1 MSKDRID
8 WIDNLKAIGIYL
20 MVLGHHE
27 TMSNDVVK
35 YIYSFH
41 MPLFFFISGFLFYYE
56 RYPTIKG
63 FALQRIKTLIVPYF
77 VFSFI
82 TFIIFVLFTE
92 IRHPEQIIASGKV
105 NLIDNFFSIFISA
118 NGIIMM
124 SHSPPLWFL
133 TCLFLTEIQF
143 YFICQALG
151 TVNILLKEVILIILV
166 TLIMS
171 IFGYLDYLFLN
182 IHFPWGLETSWT
194 VMIIYASGY
203 LSKQWLQLHIHKLH
217 SNKISFLKILP
228 IIFVLI
234 TISIISSQINS
245 FVNLVYNKTG
255 NYLLFL
261 ISAFTGIV
269 LFLILSLLL
278 TKVAEQFSLRNILK
292 FIGRNTI
299 FILGFNS
306 IGILMYVALTYALNV
321 QGLYDSKSIIVCA
334 ASSVIQILLI
344 LPFIPVTKKIL
355 ST

>member
-41 MPLFFFISGFLFYYE
+41 MPLFFFISGFLFDYE
-56 RYPTIKG
+56 RYPTIKS

-92 IRHPEQIIASGKV
+92 IRHPEQIASGNV
-105 NLIDNFFSIFISA
+105 NFIDNFLSIFISA

-124 SHSPPLWFL
+124 SHNTPLWFL

-143 YFICQALG
+143 YFICQVLYTAKIK
-151 TVNILLKEVILIILV
+151 NKEILIILIA
-166 TLIMS
+166 LIMS
-171 IFGYLDYLFLN
+171 IFGYLGYLFFN

-194 VMIIYASGY
+194 IMIIYSLGY
-203 LSKQWLQLHIHKLH
+203 LSKEWLQLHKLYG
-217 SNKISFLKILP
+217 SQIKFLKLLP
-228 IIFVLI
+228 IILVLI
-234 TISIISSQINS
+234 PINIISSQINS

-255 NYLLFL
+255 NYFLFL
-261 ISAFTGIV
+261 ISTFTGIV
-269 LFLILSLLL
+269 LFLVLSLLL
-278 TKVAEQFSLRNILK
+278 TKVADQFSLRNILK

-334 ASSVIQILLI
+334 ASSVIQVLLI

-355 ST
+355 PIFTR